1 MGYHHLERLRWE
13 QRGFVRKEHRSDSLA
28 TPSSLALLLNLVLQR
43 WTSLMCIYIFLL
55 LRQRKL
61 HHSQCWGKNDVFF
74 RQRPSGRCS
83 FSRAIPD
90 RKRRSGY
97 YPPRQWILSFREQN
111 FIVLV
116 FFFSHFWPGLVSSVR
131 HNPLVSPPP
140 SPFTSTARWLG

>member
-28 TPSSLALLLNLVLQR
+28 TPSSPALLLNLVLQR

-111 FIVLV
+111 FIVLC
-116 FFFSHFWPGLVSSVR
+116 FFLATSDLALSAVWDTTPSFL
-131 HNPLVSPPP
+131 PP